1 MTVPVEG
8 VAGGGTAYGFN
19 DGGLNAE
26 PLKQSLDPAQVP
38 TADLVNVWC
47 MPNSINV
54 GSQETP
60 RPLEPV
66 SVLFHAFVSAV
77 CSVMCFLLEL

>member
-19 DGGLNAE
+19 DAE
-26 PLKQSLDPAQVP
+26 PLKQSTDPSEVP

-47 MPNSINV
+47 MPNTVNV

-66 SVLFHAFVSAV
+66 SVLFVLHFDYMVVITGVLGVSLYI
-77 CSVMCFLLEL
+77 F

>member
-1 MTVPVEG
+1 MDNNVSQEMTVPVEG

-19 DGGLNAE
+19 DAE
-26 PLKQSLDPAQVP
+26 PLKQSTDPSEVP

-47 MPNSINV
+47 MPNTVNV

-60 RPLEPV
+60 RALEPV
-66 SVLFHAFVSAV
+66 SFLFV
-77 CSVMCFLLEL
+77 CLWLVFILMFC

>member
-26 PLKQSLDPAQVP
+26 PLKRSLDPTEVP

-66 SVLFHAFVSAV
+66 SVLFDAL
-77 CSVMCFLLEL
+77 FLLYSCYYF